1 MSSFI
6 EPSTYIFLKE
16 LSVNNNRDW
25 FNKNKPRYINAHEN
39 IIAFVDALLLEM
51 RKHDNIENVSGK
63 DSLMRI
69 YRDTRFSQDKTPY
82 KTYLAGSFNR
92 ATKKLRGGYYFKLG
106 PGQTMAAGGFF
117 SPDPKDLLQIRKD
130 IDINYKDWKKMLA
143 NKVLIK
149 TFDTIKGETVATSPK
164 GFSKDNPAI
173 DLLKHKQFI
182 FERTFSDKE
191 VLDKSFL
198 KELNNTFKSLRPYFN
213 YMSEVL
219 TTDANGR
226 SIV

>member
-1 MSSFI
+1 MSSI
-6 EPSTYIFLKE
+6 IDPSTYVFLKE

-25 FNKNKPRYINAHEN
+25 FNKNKTRYLKAHEN

-51 RKHDNIENVSGK
+51 RKHDNIENASGK
-63 DSLMRI
+63 VSLMRI

-92 ATKKLRGGYYFKLG
+92 ATKKLRGGYYFKFG
-106 PGQTMAAGGFF
+106 PGQTLAAGGFF
-117 SPDPKDLLQIRKD
+117 SPDPKDLLRIRKD
-130 IDINYKDWKKMLA
+130 IDINYKGWKKMLD
-143 NKVLIK
+143 NKALVK
-149 TFDTIKGETVATSPK
+149 TFHVLQGEVVATSPK

-173 DLLKHKQFI
+173 ELLKHKQFY
-182 FERTFSDKE
+182 FERRFTDVE

-198 KELNNTFKSLRPYFN
+198 KELNNTFKTLRPYFD
-213 YMSEVL
+213 YMSEML